1 MADLHTF
8 SASDLALSP
17 SRQEL
22 PPAKQTKTA
31 SRAHFL
37 ELPVEII
44 LHVVD
49 FIFYSDLE
57 SLRKGYNEPER
68 CERGWYPD
76 FDRFSIWRR
85 AIRLAKTCRALN
97 SIVTPAIYRADI
109 KWNRGSSLLLGAK
122 TGSASTIQKALEAG
136 AEIDMWDFTE
146 LYDDFEELEYNMS
159 SADVTREPV
168 EIEMTALHWAAYHRH
183 VDAISVLLE
192 HGANIQTPGNLSCL
206 HRSYM
211 RFSTYPY
218 FRVIAYIAPHFA
230 GFRQFDR
237 RTWLHYVLE
246 GIADDEGPNVLYY
259 ALIEDL
265 GYDPVVSRGQPRY
278 TQEQRNRREES
289 MIAAVK
295 TLLQAGALMTT
306 HSTILLHALHQAC
319 GNWDAEMVAFLL
331 EQGANVHVRDILG
344 NTPLHYVAMRKLY
357 YREPPRE
364 VVRVLLR
371 HGADIN
377 AVNRFGR
384 TPLQVCFEYITETYR
399 EAYRPEKERTNSAP
413 LVALLESEPRL
424 FPGIMQLM
432 LRDLDWYSEPY
443 EKLLI
448 REAIALAF
456 GKTEPASKE
465 KKSRNNQ
472 YKAEKEAQTVFI
484 AIYDMLRNYVEDK
497 TAFPESVQSLRRWS
511 TDDWSLFWSKRPW

>member
-8 SASDLALSP
+8 SASDLASSP

-22 PPAKQTKTA
+22 SPAIQTKTA
-31 SRAHFL
+31 SRAHLL

-57 SLRKGYNEPER
+57 SLRKGYNEPEQ

-76 FDRFSIWRR
+76 FDRFSIWGR

-122 TGSASTIQKALEAG
+122 TGCASTIQKALEAG

-183 VDAISVLLE
+183 VDAISVL
-192 HGANIQTPGNLSCL
+192 
-206 HRSYM
+206 
-211 RFSTYPY
+211 
-218 FRVIAYIAPHFA
+218 
-230 GFRQFDR
+230 QFDQR
-237 RTWLHYVLE
+237 NWLHYVLE
-246 GIADDEGPNVLYY
+246 GISDDEGPNVLYY
-259 ALIEDL
+259 ALMEDID
-265 GYDPVVSRGQPRY
+265 YDPVVSRGQPRY

-289 MIAAVK
+289 KIAAVK
-295 TLLQAGALMTT
+295 TLLQAGASMTT

-331 EQGANVHVRDILG
+331 EQGADVHVRDILG
-344 NTPLHYVAMRKLY
+344 NTPLHYVAM
-357 YREPPRE
+357 
-364 VVRVLLR
+364 
-371 HGADIN
+371 H
-377 AVNRFGR
+377 
-384 TPLQVCFEYITETYR
+384 
-399 EAYRPEKERTNSAP
+399 S
-413 LVALLESEPRL
+413 VALRSKSASSTIQKR
-424 FPGIMQLM
+424 I
-432 LRDLDWYSEPY
+432 
-443 EKLLI
+443 EKL
-448 REAIALAF
+448 
-456 GKTEPASKE
+456 
-465 KKSRNNQ
+465 
-472 YKAEKEAQTVFI
+472 
-484 AIYDMLRNYVEDK
+484 
-497 TAFPESVQSLRRWS
+497 
-511 TDDWSLFWSKRPW
+511 TD